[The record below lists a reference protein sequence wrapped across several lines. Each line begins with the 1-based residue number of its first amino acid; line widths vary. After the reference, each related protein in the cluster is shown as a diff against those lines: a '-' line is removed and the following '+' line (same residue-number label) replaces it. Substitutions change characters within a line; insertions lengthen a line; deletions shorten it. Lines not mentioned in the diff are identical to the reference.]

1 MRLPVG
7 LNTCKHAGGHDGGQ
21 RSKKGPYMRDNDIN
35 LMSRDTGLTAS
46 DGIIGAKPKR
56 RIQPRSIIAIDTVH
70 LNRGSATAA
79 EVTELVV
86 NCLGL
91 QPAKPPAPSDEQTL
105 TYRLDRICVE
115 ITNQRPMFSPP
126 SPEFAST
133 CIVGSPLAS
142 HRDFFDRSLFGHLML
157 CITDFDDA
165 MATLRAWRHR
175 PEIYHQDMGLCR
187 GAVFRDPMGNF
198 IHLIETRPL

>member
-1 MRLPVG
+1 
-7 LNTCKHAGGHDGGQ
+7 
-21 RSKKGPYMRDNDIN
+21 MRDNDIN
-35 LMSRDTGLTAS
+35 LMSRDTGLAAS
-46 DGIIGAKPKR
+46 DGILGTKPKR
-56 RIQPRSIIAIDTVH
+56 RLQPRSIIAIDTVH

-79 EVTELVV
+79 EVADLAV

-91 QPAKPPAPSDEQTL
+91 QPVKPPTPSTGQTL

-115 ITNQRPMFSPP
+115 ITNQRPMFSSPP
-126 SPEFAST
+126 PEFAST
-133 CIVGSPLAS
+133 CIVGATLAS

-157 CITDFDDA
+157 CVTDFDDA
-165 MATLRAWRHR
+165 VATLRAWRHR

-187 GAVFRDPMGNF
+187 GAVFRDSMGNF